1 MVTGLDLSNQRILIT
16 GGAGFLGRQVVKHLC
31 EAGADPEKMTI
42 PDPKTLISGYWR
54 TAKRWLRNR
63 IL

>member
-31 EAGADPEKMTI
+31 EAGADPEKWVPSSSML
-42 PDPKTLISGYWR
+42 PMKLG
-54 TAKRWLRNR
+54 
-63 IL
+63 